1 MFHTNSPP
9 SRANV
14 AESLGPLDENITVG
28 GVSQTALK
36 YEYGARFTSPE
47 APTVDTH
54 PIGRGA
60 MNALNGS
67 CGSRSRSRRSGS

>member
-1 MFHTNSPP
+1 MFHTNSPV
-9 SRANV
+9 SCANV
-14 AESLGPLDENITVG
+14 IESLAPLLENITVG

-36 YEYGARFTSPE
+36 YEYGARFTAPE
-47 APTVDTH
+47 ALTVDTH

-67 CGSRSRSRRSGS
+67 CGNRSRSRLSGS